1 MERILFIDDI
11 RTPPSNM
18 NCDIARTYDIAI
30 HLLTENDYDIV
41 YLDHD
46 LADFDSFGQ
55 ERTGYTVVKWLV
67 ERRYEGYPVPKKY
80 EFLTSNPVG
89 RKNMKELIDRYLI

>member
-1 MERILFIDDI
+1 MTRILFIDDI
-11 RTPPSNM
+11 RTPPLDM

-30 HLLTENDYDIV
+30 RLLTENDYDIV

-55 ERTGYTVVKWLV
+55 ERTGYSIVKWLV
-67 ERRYEGYPVPKKY
+67 ERLMEGYPVPKKY

-89 RKNMKELIDRYLI
+89 KTNMIGLINRYLL